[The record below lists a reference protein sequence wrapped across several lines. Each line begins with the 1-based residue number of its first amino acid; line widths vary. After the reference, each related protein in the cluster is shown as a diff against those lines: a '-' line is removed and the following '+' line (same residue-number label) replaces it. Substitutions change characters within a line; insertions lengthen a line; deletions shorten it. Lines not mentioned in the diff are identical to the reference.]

1 MPKVP
6 TARSPYRLLLPSPTG
21 LPPHSTFY
29 RRSSPS
35 TPSPPCR
42 HTLGGGGLLHEF
54 ARATDPTIPKLEA
67 EEIVPQGSH
76 RLALQVPS
84 FEQEVNNVMVL
95 EALKHEPLNLAST
108 PIAGRNPRQA
118 TASDDVNEP
127 EDQSATESDP
137 ERLLPGSPPRALR
150 RGSRIRRVW
159 DPNEV
164 QGNRRRPRTSR
175 ARATT
180 ARQQLHSAQ
189 TEIDALKADVQRLEH
204 SGQEL
209 KNLVSKEKG
218 LAKDAKVE
226 AEGSN
231 AELRRARE
239 RLDEMRVSMDA
250 LMREFNQYRGWWLT
264 ENRSLKVVLREV
276 PKRKWNTGL
285 QAIASSSHSRFMS
298 YSGLGSN

>member
-1 MPKVP
+1 VDHGFGAVSLLTFHSVELFKSPKNAV
-6 TARSPYRLLLPSPTG
+6 
-21 LPPHSTFY
+21 
-29 RRSSPS
+29 
-35 TPSPPCR
+35 
-42 HTLGGGGLLHEF
+42 
-54 ARATDPTIPKLEA
+54 KLK
-67 EEIVPQGSH
+67 
-76 RLALQVPS
+76 LA
-84 FEQEVNNVMVL
+84 
-95 EALKHEPLNLAST
+95 PLRF
-108 PIAGRNPRQA
+108 G
-118 TASDDVNEP
+118 
-127 EDQSATESDP
+127 ESM
-137 ERLLPGSPPRALR
+137 G
-150 RGSRIRRVW
+150 
-159 DPNEV
+159 PNEV

-175 ARATT
+175 AQATT
-180 ARQQLHSAQ
+180 AHQQLRSAQ
-189 TEIDALKADVQRLEH
+189 TEIDALKADIQRLEH

-298 YSGLGSN
+298 YSGSGSN